1 MLNLFVKYLLDFID
15 NCSAIIKIAITQAT
29 KTSPFRLTNKG
40 IIKFKQNAQ
49 KNALY
54 NLYVVIGSNKF
65 LFNFL
70 NSVNILTPLF
80 YEIISFSFLN

>member
-15 NCSAIIKIAITQAT
+15 NCSAIIKTAITQAT
-29 KTSPFRLTNKG
+29 KTSPFRLINKG
-40 IIKFKQNAQ
+40 IIKFEQNAQ

-54 NLYVVIGSNKF
+54 NLYVVIGSNNF

-80 YEIISFSFLN
+80 YENISFSF